1 MLEQMTAMVKENDIC
16 VLATASDNRPHC
28 SLMAYVADETGE
40 TIYMATPADS
50 RKFANLGKNPF
61 VSLLID
67 TRATHPREKTK
78 ALTVSGVCETVKEL
92 KERSTAAAS
101 LLSVHPQLGSILED
115 AGVELLCV
123 KAESFL
129 LLDGVSDAHF
139 VEVDSSNG

>member
-1 MLEQMTAMVKENDIC
+1 MLEQMTAMVKQNDIC

-40 TIYMATPADS
+40 KLYMATSGDS
-50 RKFANLGKNPF
+50 RKFANLGENPF

-78 ALTVSGVCETVKEL
+78 ALTVSGVCETVKDL
-92 KERSTAAAS
+92 KERSAAAAS
-101 LLSVHPQLGSILED
+101 LRSVHPQLGPILED
-115 AGVELLCV
+115 AGVEILCV

-129 LLDGVSDAHF
+129 LLDGVSDALF
-139 VEVDSSNG
+139 LKIDSSNG